1 MGWSQQDFQGVDAVN
16 IRQPIPEEVEQI
28 TAGETQAAQ
37 QCSCDATVLLD
48 FAVNTWKPY
57 FTFW

>member
-37 QCSCDATVLLD
+37 QCSCDATVL
-48 FAVNTWKPY
+48 WISP
-57 FTFW
+57 